1 MSHHDRHG
9 SEQDRR
15 QEPPRTTPSGAEGE
29 AGDAEARRQAE
40 EATLRREESSAED
53 AHGSSAKRQGPG
65 IGREE
70 QRKPHP

>member
-1 MSHHDRHG
+1 MSHHHKHG

-15 QEPPRTTPSGAEGE
+15 HETPRTTPSGAEGE
-29 AGDAEARRQAE
+29 SGDAEARRQAE
-40 EATLRREESSAED
+40 EATLREGEPSED
-53 AHGSSAKRQGPG
+53 AHGSDAKRQGPG